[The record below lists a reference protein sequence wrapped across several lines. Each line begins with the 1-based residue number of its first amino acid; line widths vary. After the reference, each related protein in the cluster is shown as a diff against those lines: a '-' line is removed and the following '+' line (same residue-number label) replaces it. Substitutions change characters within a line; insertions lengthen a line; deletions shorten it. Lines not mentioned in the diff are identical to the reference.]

1 MWYSTLCVKNMSP
14 PFHGTTKMFQF
25 ICRRWPFSRLLNQRR
40 RYSGFIDGGS
50 RKWWTH
56 SFGRYF
62 FANALIGNRLWR
74 SMILNDGKVETN
86 WCDRHEKL
94 LCTITGECTGCKLD
108 RCYGLFCQSNR
119 MHLDWPKLWFFTSSQ
134 PFRGQLLNSNWIMPF
149 YISRCSFVCC
159 TANT

>member
-56 SFGRYF
+56 FLAGTFLQTHWLAIVCGVRWFWTTVKSKRIGVIGMKNCCALSQASAQDANWIGVMAF
-62 FANALIGNRLWR
+62 FANRI
-74 SMILNDGKVETN
+74 
-86 WCDRHEKL
+86 
-94 LCTITGECTGCKLD
+94 ECTWID
-108 RCYGLFCQSNR
+108 QNYDFSQVVS
-119 MHLDWPKLWFFTSSQ
+119 PSVVSS
-134 PFRGQLLNSNWIMPF
+134 W
-149 YISRCSFVCC
+149 
-159 TANT
+159 TAIE